1 MSPTL
6 MANVYRHVIW
16 QDFRH
21 DLIRV
26 LPDVDPI
33 AKKGDFHFAP
43 TCFARSAMLVVWKGK
58 KRWVISSLLQ
68 ISLTNATVSVFVLTL
83 ARRCLRTHRSI
94 SAELRHQGLRSWPIR
109 MPTVTDTSSP
119 MSGNSAKHLLLGEI
133 FLYLSKFLNL
143 APWQSYSITTD
154 SRVDQPTDGKTR
166 KPVISADLSSLVQLN
181 IRTSRL
187 KLNTRVAFWAR
198 KYEWHPFY

>member
-1 MSPTL
+1 MGLPARSHSSSPG
-6 MANVYRHVIW
+6 R
-16 QDFRH
+16 R
-21 DLIRV
+21 
-26 LPDVDPI
+26 PDS
-33 AKKGDFHFAP
+33 KKGGFPLCANLLCTLSH
-43 TCFARSAMLVVWKGK
+43 V
-58 KRWVISSLLQ
+58 SSLEGEKERVRLNFGTKVLEDSQ
-68 ISLTNATVSVFVLTL
+68 VDFSRAASPRPQELAHSSATVT
-83 ARRCLRTHRSI
+83 
-94 SAELRHQGLRSWPIR
+94 G
-109 MPTVTDTSSP
+109 TSSP

-198 KYEWHPFY
+198 NSLN